1 MKRYGSLWYLAA
13 AVILLTPVGL
23 RMLSWPGS
31 SLPEVSPTMVNA
43 GKVLFTH
50 EWTPNDPLAK
60 GGDGLGPVYNATS
73 CAACH
78 HQGGAGGGGGLE
90 HNVTVFAIASAK
102 EGEKAREGVVHAQAV
117 NYQFRESLRDLDS
130 DLPDESQPKLDFVL
144 SGTLKPA
151 RE

>member
-60 GGDGLGPVYNATS
+60 GGDGLGPVFNAAS

-78 HQGGAGGGGGLE
+78 RQGGLGGGGGLE
-90 HNVTVFAIASAK
+90 HNVTMYTVAVFGS
-102 EGEKAREGVVHAQAV
+102 GGTTPLRQGVLHAQATRKE
-117 NYQFRESLRDLDS
+117 YQETLAHIDPR
-130 DLPDESQPKLDFVL
+130 LPRI
-144 SGTLKPA
+144 A
-151 RE
+151 RPT